1 MNPSLLLFIILLF
14 AIISS
19 FFSMTTYFNEGF
31 QSFLG
36 DSPSNYPPKNGILDG
51 GLYPATGEKI
61 IGDNQEQKMWWHY
74 PIFEVGSYKQITNN
88 IRYPNDPDDGG
99 CMPAEFCGTFYK
111 EAPRGELPSNY
122 STPLDPVAPGQG
134 SRINYYWTPDNMQP
148 FTTSPEL
155 FVAP

>member
-1 MNPSLLLFIILLF
+1 MSQIKMNPSLLLFIILLF

-99 CMPAEFCGTFYK
+99 CMPAEFCGTLYK
-111 EAPRGELPSNY
+111 EYQPQMNEAVVLQEV
-122 STPLDPVAPGQG
+122 PLSCNGARV
-134 SRINYYWTPDNMQP
+134 NYYNTAPNMLT
-148 FTTSPEL
+148 FKKK
-155 FVAP
+155 VK